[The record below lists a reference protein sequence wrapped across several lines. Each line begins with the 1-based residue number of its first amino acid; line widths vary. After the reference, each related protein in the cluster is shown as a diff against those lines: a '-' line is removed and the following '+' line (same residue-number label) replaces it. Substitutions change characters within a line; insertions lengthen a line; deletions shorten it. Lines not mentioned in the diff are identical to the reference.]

1 MIKNLNILVLLLL
14 SVNCKAQNPIIPRY
28 NNGATFGE
36 VNNAYYKDVD
46 NFLNQFEGIWQYTT
60 TTDTLTVRFV
70 KKLKMKLT
78 YGRIF

>member
-1 MIKNLNILVLLLL
+1 MKKILLITVIVFATL
-14 SVNCKAQNPIIPRY
+14 SCKAQNPIIPSY

-70 KKLKMKLT
+70 KKLKMQT
-78 YGRIF
+78 